1 MSDNFEK
8 IDAMRDKLKLMSEA
22 SDRVLL
28 LAVMYLDNNVD
39 IDKFY
44 NWKLHNCPLSSQFSC
59 VVEYENVY
67 RKMESLR
74 QCVDVRVGERYVGTL
89 STN

>member
-1 MSDNFEK
+1 MSDDFEK

-44 NWKLHNCPLSSQFSC
+44 NWKLHNCPFFHHRL
-59 VVEYENVY
+59 VREYENVY
-67 RKMESLR
+67 RKMESL
-74 QCVDVRVGERYVGTL
+74 QQHTKVKVGERYVGTL

>member
-44 NWKLHNCPLSSQFSC
+44 NWKLRNCPLSSQLSRI
-59 VVEYENVY
+59 VEYENVY

-74 QCVDVRVGERYVGTL
+74 QCVDVKVGERYVGTL

>member
-44 NWKLHNCPLSSQFSC
+44 NWKLHNCPFLHHRL
-59 VVEYENVY
+59 VREYRDVY